1 MNASAVHPLHLTE
14 QRVPGIRCFDQAAH
28 GWRGVQA
35 GGLAARSVT
44 YRFKYASL
52 PRGSVRPSCHATAG
66 YPLRCYCNGWNA
78 TNRHE

>member
-35 GGLAARSVT
+35 GGLAARSVNVPFQV
-44 YRFKYASL
+44 RVPPSRLRAPVL
-52 PRGSVRPSCHATAG
+52 PRDCRVPVALLLQRVERDEP
-66 YPLRCYCNGWNA
+66 P
-78 TNRHE
+78 